1 MGITSVSAST
11 LPSELWIQIFS
22 YLAVPSLIT
31 VSGVSKEFNTFFEDH
46 DNANAIWRNACLL
59 HGLVAPSTI
68 VSDGEG
74 HSMAVTEPPKRE
86 WGRWTEWKSATTPNA
101 HHGEVRWSDVVNL
114 YSNQS
119 FTGEHAILTGNV
131 DWKAFLKRRLE
142 IHRSW
147 SGQLPSDIVN
157 YPSSNV
163 RFAPCASKS
172 HLAILHRAMTLV
184 HSIEKADLGSL
195 PEEELSSPSGHIKR
209 RLEVIKTLLGQPVDE
224 DFPAQ
229 TNRGFLDVEAE
240 WMQLMTVDFPQ
251 KAARVIPSMQQVH
264 RIKVD
269 EKNGFVLTTHTDGG
283 LVVTDIQTKEILW
296 CLPKC
301 HVLEAAHLEYE
312 QGYFVF
318 DREDGS
324 KEVWRS
330 SSIPPTEISAPSKP
344 PDKAQ
349 LAASAL
355 ANGDNDDLLRTVVRE
370 AHPEL
375 STPKHGILPLWSP
388 PPGGD
393 DSQRAM
399 GLMET
404 VLAANLTGND
414 ERARGLGPAP
424 FLWVNLADLQRVFK
438 LEDDIPEVEATTSGT
453 GVILDR
459 LSPQFVPH
467 MLIPPPIMP
476 IYDEPDRTWASRL
489 VYPFYLAA
497 SGTSA
502 YVWDVRTGEQV
513 QTIANI
519 QEFAIPERYPGPAV
533 APPTSE
539 DNRAGANGK
548 EEAEAFN
555 IMDVAD
561 EITTEV
567 EREMDGSFPIF
578 RPFKS
583 GFLVE
588 NATYRGNLQLTST
601 TDSPSPGRHPLSDP
615 LDVHTNP
622 PAPIWTA
629 TYIELSERWIFICG
643 EEGLRLFARTRDLF
657 DNSDVL
663 ERVKRNL
670 GHDLHTGDLALRI
683 VADRIHYSRW
693 HASLGMESFRGHW
706 GSELVRQQVLW
717 DEEVQSKTEEEA
729 NQVEVKPPHTA
740 SQGTQE
746 KTTRRRLRLLEG
758 TVAVHVSPDQKHF
771 VALFHSSRLLFVPYF
786 ERIIAGEDT
795 IWDSGIE
802 IQLGPVSVASVYLSY
817 GSGESG
823 SGGSAG
829 RISVVTEAGIFVVT
843 PYFNKDVSSGR
854 KVNITVHR
862 LAPSFMEPKNLQ
874 SISCLQMSDTGLWV
888 NWFVPEAHKPPS
900 PPPPADSANRPRITR
915 LRRSWLIEN
924 GFLTGDD
931 VDEDGDEDED
941 VDSVEPDPG
950 DETDDGDEWEDFDGD
965 YSEVGDVEMDD
976 EHSEDS
982 NMDNENDRGDERA
995 GFGEGPDAENH
1006 VGGSHNGSRTDLAE
1020 AGSSTSLQHD
1030 DLDLLWPDNNLHPL
1044 ASMEESEDEVLGVE
1058 GPPPTSATTDDQPE
1072 TAEGKQREAKWSTLH
1087 PSGLDRV
1094 WTNQYFPLESTPPS
1108 QCVVEGGKCKWNY
1121 HELQKVKQRL
1131 NGEER
1136 DAILYENAFQQG
1148 LGKQRLDRWG
1158 TPTPGAVYRP
1168 ATGGDLR
1175 VETERVPRRRYNEA
1189 DRYELHQIRFVPL

>member
-1 MGITSVSAST
+1 M
-11 LPSELWIQIFS
+11 
-22 YLAVPSLIT
+22 
-31 VSGVSKEFNTFFEDH
+31 K
-46 DNANAIWRNACLL
+46 
-59 HGLVAPSTI
+59 LV
-68 VSDGEG
+68 E
-74 HSMAVTEPPKRE
+74 
-86 WGRWTEWKSATTPNA
+86 
-101 HHGEVRWSDVVNL
+101 
-114 YSNQS
+114 
-119 FTGEHAILTGNV
+119 
-131 DWKAFLKRRLE
+131 
-142 IHRSW
+142 
-147 SGQLPSDIVN
+147 
-157 YPSSNV
+157 
-163 RFAPCASKS
+163 
-172 HLAILHRAMTLV
+172 
-184 HSIEKADLGSL
+184 SIEKADLGSL
-195 PEEELSSPSGHIKR
+195 SEEELSSPSGHVKR

-269 EKNGFVLTTHTDGG
+269 ERNGFVLTTHTDGG
-283 LVVTDIQTKEILW
+283 LVVTDISTKEILW
-296 CLPKC
+296 CLPKNTNK
-301 HVLEAAHLEYE
+301 ATS
-312 QGYFVF
+312 F
-318 DREDGS
+318 
-324 KEVWRS
+324 
-330 SSIPPTEISAPSKP
+330 SIVRTDQKRFGVAPRYHPPRYQLLQSLPT
-344 PDKAQ
+344 KAQ

-399 GLMET
+399 GLMEI

-424 FLWVNLADLQRVFK
+424 FLWVNLADLQRIFK

-453 GVILDR
+453 RVIPDR

-519 QEFAIPERYPGPAV
+519 QDFAIPERYPGPAA

-561 EITTEV
+561 ESATEV
-567 EREMDGSFPIF
+567 EREMDGSFPIL

-583 GFLVE
+583 GFLEE
-588 NATYRGNLQLTST
+588 NATYSGNLQLTST

-629 TYIELSERWIFICG
+629 TYVEISERWIFICG

-663 ERVKRNL
+663 KRIKRNL

-717 DEEVQSKTEEEA
+717 DEELQSKTEEEA

-829 RISVVTEAGIFVVT
+829 RFSVVTEAGIFVVT

-854 KVNITVHR
+854 KVDLTVHR
-862 LAPSFMEPKNLQ
+862 LAPSFMDPKNLQ

-888 NWFVPEAHKPPS
+888 NWFVPEPPEPAS
-900 PPPPADSANRPRITR
+900 LPRPADYPNRPHISQ
-915 LRRSWLIEN
+915 LQRSWLVEN
-924 GFLTGDD
+924 GLLNETHADD
-931 VDEDGDEDED
+931 DEDGD

-950 DETDDGDEWEDFDGD
+950 DDTDDGDEWEDFDGD

-976 EHSEDS
+976 EDLED
-982 NMDNENDRGDERA
+982 NYMDDESDRGEERA
-995 GFGEGPDAENH
+995 GFGEGPDAENY
-1006 VGGSHNGSRTDLAE
+1006 VGASHNGSRTDLAE
-1020 AGSSTSLQHD
+1020 AGSSTSLHD
-1030 DLDLLWPDNNLHPL
+1030 DLDLLWTDNNLHPP
-1044 ASMEESEDEVLGVE
+1044 ASMEESKGEVLGVE
-1058 GPPPTSATTDDQPE
+1058 GPSPISATTDDQPE
-1072 TAEGKQREAKWSTLH
+1072 TAKGKQREAKWSTLH
-1087 PSGLDRV
+1087 PPGLDRV

-1136 DAILYENAFQQG
+1136 DAILFENAFQQG
-1148 LGKQRLDRWG
+1148 LGKRRLDRWG